1 MSGFLAVPPLTAEGR
16 KVFDEDIAEV
26 GYVMNLSR
34 LWAYQ
39 PDVLNGLFDLMTAT
53 GAVHGLGLRGRGVL
67 VTACASALGDS
78 YCSLVWG
85 GRLATQSDALT
96 AAAVL
101 RDTLPPGD
109 APPVGDALPDGDA
122 SMGGGGLTAGERVM
136 ADWARKVARD
146 PSGTS
151 AADVRRL
158 REAGFDDAQI
168 FAMTVFVALRV
179 AFSTVNAALGA
190 RPDAELRA
198 TTPAAVLDAVTYGR
212 PISDA

>member
-1 MSGFLAVPPLTAEGR
+1 MNGFLAVPPVTAEGR
-16 KVFDEDIAEV
+16 KVFDEDVAEV

-39 PDVLNGLFDLMTAT
+39 PDVLNGLFDLMTET
-53 GAVHGLGLRGRGVL
+53 GVVHGLDLRGRGVL
-67 VTACASALGDS
+67 VAACASALGDS

-101 RDTLPPGD
+101 RDTIPQAPDAVPPD
-109 APPVGDALPDGDA
+109 SDALT
-122 SMGGGGLTAGERVM
+122 GGGGLTAGERAM

-146 PSGTS
+146 PSGTN
-151 AADVRRL
+151 AADVERL

-212 PISDA
+212 PIADA